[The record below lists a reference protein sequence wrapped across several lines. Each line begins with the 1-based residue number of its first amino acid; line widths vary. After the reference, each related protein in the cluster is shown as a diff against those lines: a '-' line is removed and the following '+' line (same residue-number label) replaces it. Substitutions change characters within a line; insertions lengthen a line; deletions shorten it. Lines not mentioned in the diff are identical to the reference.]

1 MLLARSSTLRWLNP
15 SNSGPRACPFP
26 LLLWQLAH
34 KLLKCTSPR
43 FALPFS
49 GSFSSQSSTIEIRL
63 LYSSSPNSF
72 LSRFPSDEPEYRIS
86 CLLCSRSR
94 LVSQSAIAFD
104 SNAVKKASLKRLLYT
119 KIFITCDLFG
129 GSTCGHKETK
139 LEDFS
144 RSVILDNALIAVI

>member
-1 MLLARSSTLRWLNP
+1 MSPDLVTILYGAYFGLIAIFGSIMLLARSSTLRWLNP

-43 FALPFS
+43 FAMPFS

-72 LSRFPSDEPEYRIS
+72 LARFPSEEPEYRIS

-94 LVSQSAIAFD
+94 LVSPSAIAFD
-104 SNAVKKASLKRLLYT
+104 SNAVKKASLKRLLYLALYF
-119 KIFITCDLFG
+119 KIFD
-129 GSTCGHKETK
+129 
-139 LEDFS
+139 
-144 RSVILDNALIAVI
+144 

>member
-1 MLLARSSTLRWLNP
+1 M
-15 SNSGPRACPFP
+15 
-26 LLLWQLAH
+26 
-34 KLLKCTSPR
+34 
-43 FALPFS
+43 PFS
-49 GSFSSQSSTIEIRL
+49 GSFSNQSSTIEIRL

-72 LSRFPSDEPEYRIS
+72 LARFPSEEPEYRIS

-94 LVSQSAIAFD
+94 LVSPSAIAFD

-119 KIFITCDLFG
+119 KIFITCDLFD